1 MQSLVSGG
9 EDTNE
14 FIPPGRIRLIG
25 PMTLNIVTLFFR
37 LLPLRPSNLNN
48 PYSSPHFPA
57 SLVPATGLLEGQILQ
72 VSSVLSPA
80 AEAWS
85 VYQRLCCI
93 TSYYLVWFVS
103 MFFMSV

>member
-1 MQSLVSGG
+1 M
-9 EDTNE
+9 NK

-25 PMTLNIVTLFFR
+25 PITLYLVTLFPPHFTPYN
-37 LLPLRPSNLNN
+37 LNLTNPYILPLS
-48 PYSSPHFPA
+48 PA
-57 SLVPATGLLEGQILQ
+57 SLVPATGLLEGRILQ
-72 VSSVLSPA
+72 VFSVLSPA

-93 TSYYLVWFVS
+93 TSYYLVWLVS